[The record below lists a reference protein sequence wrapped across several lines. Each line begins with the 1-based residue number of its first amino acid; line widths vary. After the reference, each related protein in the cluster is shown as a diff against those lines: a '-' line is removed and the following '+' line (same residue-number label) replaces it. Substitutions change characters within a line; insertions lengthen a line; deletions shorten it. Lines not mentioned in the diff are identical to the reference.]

1 MSPGRGE
8 TMSHTY
14 TKNHV
19 HIIFST
25 RARKRL
31 ISKETQPKLWGYMAG
46 ICKNV
51 GIKALAIGGIEDH
64 IHALVEL
71 PPIMA
76 VSKAVN
82 LLKSNSSRWMKQR
95 GTSFSWQEGFGAF
108 SVSASNI
115 PAVKRYVLSQADH
128 HKKITFE
135 QEFIAFL
142 KKHNIEY
149 DPKYV
154 FG

>member
-1 MSPGRGE
+1 
-8 TMSHTY
+8 MSHTY

-25 RARKRL
+25 RLREKL
-31 ISKETQPKLWGYMAG
+31 ISRETQPKLWAYMAG

-51 GIKALAIGGIEDH
+51 GMKALAIGGIEDH
-64 IHALVEL
+64 VHALVEL

-82 LLKSNSSRWMKQR
+82 LLKSNSSRWMKRR
-95 GTSFSWQEGFGAF
+95 GSRFSWQEGFAAL

-115 PAVKRYVLSQADH
+115 PAVKRYVLTKPEH
-128 HKKITFE
+128 HKKMTFE
-135 QEFIAFL
+135 REFIAFL
-142 KKHNIEY
+142 EKHNIQY

-154 FG
+154 FD